1 MQDLSPIFLT
11 LGLVLLS
18 GFVADAVGRR
28 TALPR
33 VTLLIAIGLLVGPSA
48 FDLLPTAGRAWF

>member
-1 MQDLSPIFLT
+1 MDELSRIFVT
-11 LGLVLLS
+11 LGAVLLA

-33 VTLLIAIGLLVGPSA
+33 VTLLIAIGLLIGP
-48 FDLLPTAGRAWF
+48 